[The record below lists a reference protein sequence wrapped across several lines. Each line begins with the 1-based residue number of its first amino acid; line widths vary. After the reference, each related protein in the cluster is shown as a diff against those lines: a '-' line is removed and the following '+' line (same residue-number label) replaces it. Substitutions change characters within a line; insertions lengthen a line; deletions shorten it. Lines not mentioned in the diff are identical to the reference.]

1 MTQTCRGCGQ
11 PLAAGV
17 SFCPNC
23 GVRSEGNGAVQQTVT
38 QPAQFTQPVPVTQPM
53 PMAPVAAAPMA
64 ATAPLMTQAPSQS
77 EADRKRNR
85 MLTWVASGVAALMIA
100 GAAAFALRPAP
111 AAGDVVAQGPIGPDG
126 GALTFD
132 NGGKVQVPP
141 GALKETKQITVR
153 RTYVN
158 RRVTVGSTVYPPGTF
173 PMYIFGP
180 LGLTFGVPVTIILPL
195 PAGAIAGRIY
205 ILRNGRLIYIAT
217 RPNRGNTVTIVV
229 TGFRSGLVN
238 PVA

>member
-17 SFCPNC
+17 AFCPNC
-23 GVRSEGNGAVQQTVT
+23 GVRAESNGSAAPTVT
-38 QPAQFTQPVPVTQPM
+38 QPVMTQPVQTVAQTQPVVQQATV
-53 PMAPVAAAPMA
+53 PMTAAAPA
-64 ATAPLMTQAPSQS
+64 AAA
-77 EADRKRNR
+77 AANKNR
-85 MLTWVASGVAALMIA
+85 LYTWVAGGVAALMVL

-111 AAGDVVAQGPIGPDG
+111 AQGDIVAQGPIGPSG
-126 GALTFD
+126 GSLSFD

-153 RTYVN
+153 RTYVDKS
-158 RRVTVGSTVYPPGTF
+158 VTLGSTVFPPGTF
-173 PMYIFGP
+173 PLYIFGP
-180 LGLTFGVPVTIILPL
+180 VGLVFGVPVTIILPL

-205 ILRNGRLIYIAT
+205 IFRNGQLVYVGT

-229 TGFRSGLVN
+229 TGFAGGLVV